1 MFDLEARVL
10 IGWLAN
16 TLASQPIKARASKS
30 NIIVFILRWPNF
42 LTASIDTVVSN
53 ALVIVQSVIWIT

>member
-10 IGWLAN
+10 IGWLVN
-16 TLASQPIKARASKS
+16 TLASQPIKTRASKS

-53 ALVIVQSVIWIT
+53 ALVIIQSVIWIT